1 MLKYKIREINIDI
14 KSKGK
19 NTKKNKTLLK
29 WIVNPEKIK
38 AGLN

>member
-19 NTKKNKTLLK
+19 TQRKTKHYWNEL
-29 WIVNPEKIK
+29 
-38 AGLN
+38 